1 MMFEFSLVIEF
12 IKNDILQR
20 LHANLTFAPAYVYT
34 HAIVGCVLSYLN
46 VEYYH
51 VKLIF
56 KI

>member
-20 LHANLTFAPAYVYT
+20 LHASFTYAPAYVYT